1 MTIFKYYNRLVAMK
15 RFMLAAPLASLLVG
29 GLLLAARPATVSWNG
44 AVQPPHYKEGVFP
57 PWSGLAND
65 PAVHKGLTFTVPEV
79 DDLPDF
85 HGNPFQARL
94 VIFVGGNY
102 YFAMAPLVQAFERVY
117 PRIKGKLFYETL
129 PPGILIKQMKAGGTI
144 TVGNMTWTVK
154 PDVYAAGKLK
164 VAALV
169 KNGLLTGPVI
179 SYATNNLTI
188 MIPQGNPGHIKNLRD
203 LGRPGLRLVMPNPA
217 WEGVARQI
225 QLSLKKAGGN
235 ALVKMVYQ
243 TKVADGQTLLT
254 HIHHRQTPLFLMQG
268 LAAAGVTWKSEAIF
282 QERIGHPISDV
293 SIPAKYNTTAIYAG
307 AVVKGAAHAAAAR
320 QWLAF
325 LQSPAATAIFERYGF
340 KPYQAGRVSPD
351 AVGTPAGISS
361 PEANDVPPSA
371 NSAAGPD
378 APWGVLKSDH
388 GRVISFTPPSNA
400 KIPANAYGKMALL
413 GKNIFDHTPQ
423 YAGQYIGDGL
433 SCINCHLQSGR
444 LAYSAPLWAAFAAYP
459 RYQAKAKKVVTL
471 EKRIQE
477 CFMYSE
483 NGKTP
488 PANGKTITALV
499 TYASWLARGA
509 PTGAN
514 LPGRGYRPLARPALT
529 PSAVRGKQLFTV
541 DCMMCHGDHG
551 QGLLINGQYRFPPLW
566 GPHSFNSGAG
576 MHKLKLAAEFIQ
588 ANMPLGKGGT
598 LTGQQAWE
606 LAAFVNSHKRP
617 GNPMKK

>member
-1 MTIFKYYNRLVAMK
+1 MTLSTFKSRLSAMK
-15 RFMLAAPLASLLVG
+15 ISVLAALPATVLAG
-29 GLLLAARPATVSWNG
+29 GLLVAARPATVSWNG
-44 AVQPPHYKEGVFP
+44 AVEPPHYKEGVFP
-57 PWSGLAND
+57 PWSGQAND
-65 PAVHKGLTFTVPEV
+65 PAIHKGLKFTVPEV

-85 HGNPFQARL
+85 HGDPFHARL

-102 YFAMAPLVQAFERVY
+102 YFAMAPLAQAFEKLY
-117 PRIKGKLFYETL
+117 PQIRGKLFYETL
-129 PPGILIKQMKAGGTI
+129 PPGILIEQMKAGGTI

-169 KNGLLTGPVI
+169 KKGVLTGPVI

-188 MIPQGNPGHIKNLRD
+188 MVPRGNPGHIQNLRD
-203 LGRPGLRLVMPNPA
+203 LGRPGVRVVMPNPA

-225 QLSLKKAGGN
+225 KLSLKKAGGD
-235 ALVKMVYQ
+235 ALAKMVYQ

-268 LAAAGVTWKSEAIF
+268 LAVAGITWKSEAIF
-282 QERIGHPISDV
+282 QERIGHPISNI
-293 SIPAKYNTTAIYAG
+293 SIPEKYNTTAIYAG
-307 AVVKGAAHAAAAR
+307 AVVKGAAHVAAAR

-325 LQSPAATAIFERYGF
+325 LKSPAALAIFEKYGF
-340 KPYQAGRVSPD
+340 KPVKSGRRSLGLAGVS
-351 AVGTPAGISS
+351 AQVSS
-361 PEANDVPPSA
+361 ATGSGPPPSA
-371 NSAAGPD
+371 TSAAGPG

-388 GRVISFTPPSNA
+388 GSVISFTPPPNA
-400 KIPANAYGKMALL
+400 EIPANAYGKMALL

-423 YAGQYIGDGL
+423 YASGYIGDGL

-444 LAYSAPLWAAFAAYP
+444 MAYSAPLWAAFAAYP
-459 RYQAKAKKVVTL
+459 RYQAKAKQVVTL

-477 CFMYSE
+477 CFIYSE
-483 NGKTP
+483 NGKAP
-488 PANGKTITALV
+488 PANGKTMTALM

-514 LPGRGYRPLARPALT
+514 LPGRGYRPLAKPAFT
-529 PSAVRGKQLFTV
+529 PSVVRGKRLFTV

-551 QGLLINGQYRFPPLW
+551 QGLLINGNYQFPPLW

-576 MHKLKLAAEFIQ
+576 MHKLKLAAEFIR

-598 LTGQQAWE
+598 LTGQQAWD

-617 GNPMKK
+617 PNPTK